1 MKDFLKELL
10 DEINLPKQLIDKG
23 EKFAVT
29 IFGPSVKEVSLLFAD
44 KIRYKRF
51 KNQVEILKKA
61 FKIIDENHLEARE
74 LNLKTLVPLIEY
86 SSLEDDKYLQDKWSQ
101 LLANICSSPET
112 GLEPKLVKTLSS
124 LSALEAQ
131 VIDFIYE
138 CFLIERRSHFERIKK
153 GLYSKYNSELDVK
166 LDYITIK
173 ILSIKNKFS
182 INDEF
187 TGICINNLVSLGL
200 LKYEEPQV
208 KQESWSN
215 TFDVKDSESGPYV
228 EVDLDISYNQSEDI
242 HLTAYGQYFISQC
255 KIETE
260 NK

>member
-29 IFGPSVKEVSLLFAD
+29 IFGPSAKEVSLLFAD

-124 LSALEAQ
+124 LSALETQ
-131 VIDFIYE
+131 VLDFVYE
-138 CFLIERRSHFERIKK
+138 SFLIERKA
-153 GLYSKYNSELDVK
+153 LYKRRLGEKYFTFKSEEDIK
-166 LDYITIK
+166 LDYISIK
-173 ILSIKNKFS
+173 YLSIKNKFCLS
-182 INDEF
+182 DEF
-187 TGICINNLVSLGL
+187 TGICINNLVSVGL
-200 LKYEEPQV
+200 LKYEDPQV
-208 KQESWSN
+208 EQDHRR
-215 TFDVKDSESGPYV
+215 FDVKGSEYNQYV
-228 EVDLDISYNQSEDI
+228 EIDLDVAYNQSNDF
-242 HLTAYGQYFISQC
+242 HLTSYGNYFINQC
-255 KIETE
+255 KR
-260 NK
+260 